1 MYFYNLRHRN
11 MCIIITVTEKAT
23 EVKKK
28 LTKAMIT
35 SISENTD
42 GTASIYLK
50 NEDISFDTAETYDW
64 IISSYQKLKD

>member
-1 MYFYNLRHRN
+1 

-42 GTASIYLK
+42 GTANIYLQS
-50 NEDISFDTAETYDW
+50 EDISFNTAESYDW
-64 IISSYQKLKD
+64 VISSYQNLKH

>member
-1 MYFYNLRHRN
+1 
-11 MCIIITVTEKAT
+11 MCDLITVTEKAT
-23 EVKKK
+23 GVKKK

-42 GTASIYLK
+42 GTAIIYLK
-50 NEDISFDTAETYDW
+50 SQNISFDAAETYDW